1 MATNLST
8 LQGANRLAK
17 SWGAK
22 ITISE
27 ASRFAT
33 LPPSVA
39 REASVNANAVH
50 LVFRLEPAETIP
62 FGDLEKV
69 NVDPETVNAAGGMRW
84 YRVRLHHVGGDS
96 SVAVLSKRDA
106 DVLVGKIEAARHDW
120 WHQAL
125 TARSDA
131 LNAVRDRLDALGCP
145 PRYVDIDAF
154 RDLTQAVLTAVSG
167 FAGRWPKV
175 LSDAPEV
182 RVLRYIRTFFLASHS
197 VRARA
202 NEAFV
207 ANELVRSCE
216 LFDRIG
222 VHPLTP
228 EQRKAVVVDER
239 RNLIIAAA
247 GSGKTSVI
255 VAKAAW
261 LVQRGFQRPSQL
273 LLLAFAN
280 AARDEMKE
288 RLRTGLDT
296 AEADDMTVR
305 TFHGLAVAIIGE
317 ADGRRPSLAAVAE
330 DDLAL
335 LDQLKGFVEALR
347 DDPKTSAIVLDWFRH
362 LFAPYRS
369 QHDFKT
375 LGEYYDYLRSFSIRA
390 LNGEKVKSFE
400 EVVVANFLYLNG
412 IRYEYEAPYE
422 HDTATSTKRQYKP
435 DFYLSDFGIYIEHF
449 GLDANGKTAPYVNR
463 KKYLWEM
470 EWKRGVHARYGTV
483 LIETFSHQHADGVL
497 LRNLEDELA
506 ARGVIVSPIPPER
519 VFAVLREKGR
529 IAPFTK
535 LVATFLR
542 HFKSAGLSFPALA
555 KRAAAH
561 RDRARSQAFLGLFRP
576 IFDRYQQALDES
588 GEVDFEDMISQATDL
603 VEAGRFHSPF
613 RYILVDEFQ
622 DISPGRARLLKS
634 LLQGSPGARLFA
646 VGDDWQAIYRF
657 TGSDTAIMREFGERF
672 GPFERSDLETTF
684 RCSDRL
690 AAVATDF
697 VLRNRAQIRKAVRA
711 TRSTNRPA
719 VHVGLPG
726 EQGRPL
732 LLEALDRIAEDARR
746 YDGTSDVLLISRY
759 RHQKPGDMDTLKG
772 EHPGLLRLDWT
783 TAHGSKGRQADYV
796 VVLSLCSGNY
806 GFPSEM
812 VDDPLLDLVLAAPED
827 HPNAE
832 ERRLLYVAITRA
844 RRQAFLLADGDP
856 PSSFVNE
863 LIGGKYDIA
872 VFGRPTEGDVSC
884 PRCSAGRL
892 IERKNTQEGS
902 SFYGCSN
909 YPWCE
914 HKVDPCSKCSTGLP
928 VRVGDA
934 HRCRQCDALYDSCP
948 DCDGWLGTKEGKYG
962 PFQGC
967 STWPD
972 CDYTRSLPPS

>member
-39 REASVNANAVH
+39 REASVNAAAVH
-50 LVFRLEPAETIP
+50 LVFRSEPAETIP
-62 FGDLEKV
+62 FGDLERV
-69 NVDPETVNAAGGMRW
+69 NVDPETVNAAGGIRW
-84 YRVRLHHVGGDS
+84 YRVRLHHIGGDS
-96 SVAVLSKRDA
+96 SVAVLSRSDA
-106 DVLVGKIEAARHDW
+106 GALVGQIEAARLDW
-120 WHQAL
+120 WNRAL
-125 TARSDA
+125 AARTDA
-131 LNAVRDRLDALGCP
+131 LNSVRNRLDAIVHP
-145 PRYVDIDAF
+145 ARYVTFDAVH
-154 RDLTQAVLTAVSG
+154 DLEHAARTVVSGLAGRCPKALSDTPGVAVLG
-167 FAGRWPKV
+167 EV
-175 LSDAPEV
+175 LG
-182 RVLRYIRTFFLASHS
+182 FLAAPQD

-202 NEAFV
+202 NEAFI
-207 ANELVRSCE
+207 ANELVRSHE
-216 LFDRIG
+216 LFDRIEA
-222 VHPLTP
+222 HPLTQ

-239 RNLIIAAA
+239 RNLVIAAA

-273 LLLAFAN
+273 LLLAFAR
-280 AARDEMKE
+280 AARDEMEE
-288 RLRTGLDT
+288 RLRTRPGTAKANGL
-296 AEADDMTVR
+296 TVR
-305 TFHGLAVAIIGE
+305 TFHGLGVAIIGE
-317 ADGRRPSLAAVAE
+317 ANGRCPSLAAVAD

-347 DDPKTSAIVLDWFRH
+347 HDPKISVSVLDWFQH

-369 QHDFKT
+369 QHDFESW
-375 LGEYYDYLRSFSIRA
+375 GEYYDYLRSFSIRA

-400 EVVVANFLYLNG
+400 EVVIANFLYLNG
-412 IRYEYEAPYE
+412 LRYEYEAPYE
-422 HDTATSTKRQYKP
+422 HDTATPKKRQYKP
-435 DFYLSDFGIYIEHF
+435 DFHLPDHGIYIEHV
-449 GLDANGKTAPYVNR
+449 GLDAKGRTAPYVDR
-463 KKYLWEM
+463 KKYLRDM
-470 EWKRGVHARYGTV
+470 KWKRDIHARYGTV
-483 LIETFSHQHADGVL
+483 LIETFSHEHADGVL
-497 LRNLEDELA
+497 LRNLEEELA
-506 ARGVIVSPIPPER
+506 ARGVTMSPIPSER

-542 HFKSAGLSFPALA
+542 HFKGSGPSFPTLA

-561 RDRARSQAFLGLFRP
+561 RDRARSQAFLELFRP
-576 IFDRYQQALDES
+576 IFERYQQALDES
-588 GEVDFEDMISQATDL
+588 GEVDFEDMINQATDL

-622 DISPGRARLLKS
+622 DISPGRARLLKA
-634 LLQGSPGARLFA
+634 LLQSSPGARLFA

-657 TGSDTAIMREFGERF
+657 TGSDTAIMREFGKRF

-690 AAVATDF
+690 ATVATDF

-719 VHVGLPG
+719 VHVGLPR

-732 LLEALDRIAEDARR
+732 LLEALDRVAEDARR
-746 YDGTSDVLLISRY
+746 YDGKPDVLLISRY
-759 RHQKPGDMDTLKG
+759 RHQKPGDMDTLK
-772 EHPGLLRLDWT
+772 EKHPSLRLDWA

-796 VVLSLCSGNY
+796 VILSLCSGQY
-806 GFPSEM
+806 GFPNEM
-812 VDDPLLDLVLAAPED
+812 IDDPLLDLVLAAPED

-844 RRQAFLLADGDP
+844 RRQAFLLADGGS

-863 LIGGKYDIA
+863 LIGAKYDIA
-872 VFGRPTEGDVSC
+872 VFGRPAEGDVSC
-884 PRCSAGRL
+884 PRCSEGRL

-934 HRCRQCDALYDSCP
+934 HRCRRCDGLFDSCP

-962 PFQGC
+962 PFLGC

-972 CDYTRSLPPS
+972 CEYTRTLPPS

>member
-1 MATNLST
+1 MAPNPST
-8 LQGANRLAK
+8 LQGAIRLAK

-27 ASRFAT
+27 ASVFAT
-33 LPPSVA
+33 LPPRVA
-39 REASVNANAVH
+39 REASLNADAVH
-50 LVFRLEPAETIP
+50 LVFRSEPAKTIP

-69 NVDPETVNAAGGMRW
+69 NVDPETVNAAGGIRW

-96 SVAVLSKRDA
+96 SVAVLSRRDA
-106 DVLVGKIEAARHDW
+106 DALVGKIAAARHDW

-131 LNAVRDRLDALGCP
+131 LNSVRDRLDALAYP

-154 RDLTQAVLTAVSG
+154 RDLKHAVLTAVSG
-167 FAGRWPKV
+167 FAGRWPKA
-175 LSDAPEV
+175 LSDVPEV
-182 RVLRYIRTFFLASHS
+182 RVLRYIRTFFLASHG

-207 ANELVRSCE
+207 AKELVRSRE
-216 LFDRIG
+216 LFDRIEM
-222 VHPLTP
+222 HPLTQ

-239 RNLIIAAA
+239 RNLVIAAA

-261 LVQRGFQRPSQL
+261 LVQNGFQRPSQL

-288 RLRTGLDT
+288 RLRTGLG
-296 AEADDMTVR
+296 AAGADDITVR
-305 TFHGLAVAIIGE
+305 TFHRLGVAIIGE

-347 DDPKTSAIVLDWFRH
+347 DDPKISASVLDWFQH

-369 QHDFKT
+369 RHDFKSR
-375 LGEYYDYLRSFSIRA
+375 GEYYDYLRSFSIRA

-400 EVVVANFLYLNG
+400 EVVIANFFYLNG
-412 IRYEYEAPYE
+412 LRYEYEAPYE
-422 HDTATSTKRQYKP
+422 HVTATPKKRQYKP
-435 DFYLSDFGIYIEHF
+435 DFHLPDHGIYIEHF
-449 GLDANGKTAPYVNR
+449 GLDAKGNTAPYVDR
-463 KKYLWEM
+463 KKYVRDM
-470 EWKRGVHARYGTV
+470 KWKREIHARYGTV
-483 LIETFSHQHADGVL
+483 LIETFSFEHADGVL
-497 LRNLEDELA
+497 LRNLEEELA
-506 ARGVIVSPIPPER
+506 ARGVTMSPIPPER

-542 HFKSAGLSFPALA
+542 HFKGSGLSFPALA

-561 RDRARSQAFLGLFRP
+561 RDRARSQAFLELFRP
-576 IFDRYQQALDES
+576 IFERYQHALGES
-588 GEVDFEDMISQATDL
+588 GEVDFEDMIIQATDL

-622 DISPGRARLLKS
+622 DISPGRARLLKA
-634 LLQGSPGARLFA
+634 LLQSSPGARLFA

-657 TGSDTAIMREFGERF
+657 TGSDTAIMREFRKRF

-697 VLRNRAQIRKAVRA
+697 VLRNRAQIRKTVRA

-719 VHVGLPG
+719 VHVGLPR
-726 EQGRPL
+726 EQGSPL

-746 YDGTSDVLLISRY
+746 YDGRSDVLLISRY
-759 RHQKPGDMDTLKG
+759 QHQKPSDIDTLREK
-772 EHPGLLRLDWT
+772 HPALLRLDWT

-796 VVLSLCSGNY
+796 VVLSLCSGKY

-844 RRQAFLLADGDP
+844 RRQAFLLADGDA
-856 PSSFVNE
+856 PSPFVNE
-863 LIGGKYDIA
+863 LIGGKYDVT
-872 VFGRPTEGDVSC
+872 VFGRPPEGDVSC
-884 PRCSAGRL
+884 PRCSEGRL
-892 IERKNTQEGS
+892 IERKPSQEGGI
-902 SFYGCSN
+902 FYGCSN

-914 HKVDPCSKCSTGLP
+914 YTVDPCSTCSIGVP

-934 HRCRQCDALYDSCP
+934 YRCRQCDALFDSCP

-962 PFQGC
+962 PFLGC